1 MRARPFL
8 AAVLAVAVALL
19 SAALAGW
26 WLLWQHS
33 PLALQTQRLEL
44 PLAARF
50 VPRTAPLSLH
60 WLVAPD
66 QPAAYARA
74 VARPRQ
80 RREAA
85 AAADRLKR
93 EGIAHITCGC
103 IIASRPGVKRMREAH
118 PDITLYGAALDEALD
133 ERGYITPGLGDA
145 GDRIFG
151 T

>member
-85 AAADRLKR
+85 AAADRLR
-93 EGIAHITCGC
+93 DGAFAAAWSRRRARF
-103 IIASRPGVKRMREAH
+103 ASAS
-118 PDITLYGAALDEALD
+118 AASASAT
-133 ERGYITPGLGDA
+133 GP
-145 GDRIFG
+145 
-151 T
+151 